1 MFRKMK
7 KGTKSMF
14 YEIEIAGVKRDLKLF
29 KLNEELSIA
38 GFVMFGDVEI
48 TEASAKAL
56 LDEAPEFDYI
66 VTAESKGIPLAYEMS
81 RQSGKEYVVA
91 RKGAKV
97 YMENIIET
105 DVDSITTK
113 HRQKLC
119 FGQAEAD
126 KLNGKRVLVV
136 DDVISTG
143 ASLESI
149 EELVRKVN
157 GEIVAK
163 MAVLAEGDAQKRED
177 IITLADLPL
186 FTTDGKPL

>member
-1 MFRKMK
+1 
-7 KGTKSMF
+7 MF
-14 YEIEIAGVKRDLKLF
+14 YEIEIAGVKRELKLF
-29 KLNEELSIA
+29 KLNDQLAIA
-38 GFVMFGDVEI
+38 GFVMFGDIEI

-56 LDEAPEFDYI
+56 LEKAPEFDYI

-97 YMENIIET
+97 YMENIVET
-105 DVDSITTK
+105 DVDSITTR

-126 KLNGKRVLVV
+126 KLRGKKVLVV

-143 ASLESI
+143 ASLESL
-149 EELVRKVN
+149 EELIKKVDGN
-157 GEIVAK
+157 IVGK
-163 MAVLAEGDAQKRED
+163 MAVLAEGDAQSRED
-177 IITLADLPL
+177 IITLANLPL